1 MKITTTSVNPVIPTS
16 EVKEVSNVNKEKAT
30 NASSNKASKSG
41 TSSQLQLLNLA
52 KQFVVDGALIST
64 AKQAPLEER
73 TQKRE
78 RYIRFRKQQNLEAI
92 IQKAIQYCSDSE
104 ITDRADVDWF
114 NSFTELAEGISNP
127 TMQELW
133 AKILAYEVTKPGSFS
148 LKTLK
153 AFRTMSIGEA
163 KLFAK
168 ACAVAVKDST
178 KKNLRIISGTSQLP
192 GMFNF
197 FSKKRVQRINLGKF
211 GLSYAELL
219 TLAENHLI
227 FIQETETTP
236 IAIGDSIHFYSNNT
250 PLILTSHKK
259 SCLVSFYKFTPIGA
273 ELASLIS
280 DSVDPSYIQQV
291 KEALS
296 VHFSIN

>member
-1 MKITTTSVNPVIPTS
+1 MKITTTSLNSATPTT
-16 EVKEVSNVNKEKAT
+16 EVKAAVEVNVEKTSN
-30 NASSNKASKSG
+30 SSTQKSSKSG
-41 TSSQLQLLNLA
+41 TSSQLQLLSLA

-64 AKQAPLEER
+64 AKQTPLEER
-73 TQKRE
+73 TQKRD
-78 RYIRFRKQQNLEAI
+78 RYIRFRKQQNLEVI
-92 IQKAIQYCSDSE
+92 IQKAIMYCSDSE

-168 ACAVAVKDST
+168 ACAIALKDST
-178 KKNLRIISGTSQLP
+178 RKNLRIISGTSQLP

-197 FSKKRVQRINLGKF
+197 FSKKRLLRINLSKF

-219 TLAENHLI
+219 NLAENHLI
-227 FIQETETTP
+227 YIQETETTP
-236 IAIGDSIHFYSNNT
+236 ISLGESIHFYSNNA
-250 PLILTSHKK
+250 PLILTSNKN

-273 ELASLIS
+273 ELANLIN
-280 DSVDPSYIQQV
+280 DSVDESYIQLV
-291 KEALS
+291 KETLS
-296 VHFSIN
+296 SHFSFN

>member
-1 MKITTTSVNPVIPTS
+1 MKITNNSVTPVTPTSDVKATSEIHNEKVTTSTVNNP
-16 EVKEVSNVNKEKAT
+16 
-30 NASSNKASKSG
+30 SKSG

-52 KQFVVDGALIST
+52 KQFVVDGGLLSAT
-64 AKQAPLEER
+64 KQAPLEER
-73 TQKRE
+73 THRRE

-92 IQKAIQYCSDSE
+92 IQKAIHYCSDSE

-114 NSFTELAEGISNP
+114 NSFTDLAEGISNP

-133 AKILAYEVTKPGSFS
+133 AKILAYEVTKPGSFA

-153 AFRTMSIGEA
+153 AFRTMSISEA

-168 ACAVAVKDST
+168 ACAVAVRDST
-178 KKNLRIISGTSQLP
+178 RKNLRIISGTSQLP

-197 FSKKRVQRINLGKF
+197 FSNKRLQRINLGKF

-227 FIQETETTP
+227 FIQETETAP
-236 IAIGDSIHFYSNNT
+236 ISVGESIHFYSNKV
-250 PLILTSHKK
+250 PFILTSHKNK
-259 SCLVSFYKFTPIGA
+259 CVVSFYKFTPIGA
-273 ELASLIS
+273 ELANLIN
-280 DSVDPSYIQQV
+280 DSIDESYIQLV
-291 KEALS
+291 KKTLS
-296 VHFSIN
+296 SHFSFN